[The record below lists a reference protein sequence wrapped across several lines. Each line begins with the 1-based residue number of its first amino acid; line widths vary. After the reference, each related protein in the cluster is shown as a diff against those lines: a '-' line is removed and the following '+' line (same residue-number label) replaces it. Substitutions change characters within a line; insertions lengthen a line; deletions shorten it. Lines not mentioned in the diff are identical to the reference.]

1 MKQGRLPTV
10 EELERVYFQAV
21 ARSFWSDEEVR
32 FRVDPAQVSKYRPFE
47 VVFKKVRSFTGAKDF
62 SGVQLCIRGPSGAED
77 GVVFEFETRDAVP
90 PPADLPQLETP
101 REIKARVV
109 AASVAV
115 EEVFRPRARAVSID
129 FFSSSRRLAELEQVL
144 RGLPN
149 FRVEFVE
156 PEHTVAYTTFT
167 TLAGTI
173 IGSFEGCEAR
183 IDIEH
188 GAPPGTYRL
197 TTAYPSEVQEVFLRN
212 DPAWLELRRTFHPRI
227 DALIASIG
235 GTRTEDPD

>member
-1 MKQGRLPTV
+1 MDD
-10 EELERVYFQAV
+10 V
-21 ARSFWSDEEVR
+21 ASD
-32 FRVDPAQVSKYRPFE
+32 S
-47 VVFKKVRSFTGAKDF
+47 
-62 SGVQLCIRGPSGAED
+62 
-77 GVVFEFETRDAVP
+77 
-90 PPADLPQLETP
+90 
-101 REIKARVV
+101 
-109 AASVAV
+109 
-115 EEVFRPRARAVSID
+115 PRARAVSID
-129 FFSSSRRLAELEQVL
+129 FFSSSRRLAELDEVL

-156 PEHTVAYTTFT
+156 PEHTVAHTSFT

-183 IDIEH
+183 IDIEQ

-197 TTAYPSEVQEVFLRN
+197 TTAYPNEVQELFLRN
-212 DPAWLELRRTFHPRI
+212 DPAWLQLRLEFHPRI